1 MKNIIFLLK
10 FYMNSKNS
18 QFFRKESKEEKL
30 KILSS
35 LPPPTHN
42 IEEEEEGSN
51 EELIELIKKTKE
63 SNYSFIKELEK
74 IKEFN
79 NPENLNVR
87 INI

>member
-1 MKNIIFLLK
+1 
-10 FYMNSKNS
+10 MNSKNS

-42 IEEEEEGSN
+42 IEEEEEEGIN

>member
-1 MKNIIFLLK
+1 
-10 FYMNSKNS
+10 MNSKNS
-18 QFFRKESKEEKL
+18 QFFRKESREEKL

-42 IEEEEEGSN
+42 IEEEEEEGSN

>member
-1 MKNIIFLLK
+1 MNKNKINPL
-10 FYMNSKNS
+10 
-18 QFFRKESKEEKL
+18 KESKEEKL

-42 IEEEEEGSN
+42 IEEEEGSN

>member
-1 MKNIIFLLK
+1 
-10 FYMNSKNS
+10 MNSKNS
-18 QFFRKESKEEKL
+18 QLLRKESKEEKL

-42 IEEEEEGSN
+42 IEEEGSN